1 MKSGPNSH
9 IGSSFNEWLID
20 ENLYDKVTKSALV
33 ILYKNLLEKQQLLGK
48 EFEKVLYDN
57 LWDLYVRS

>member
-9 IGSSFNEWLID
+9 IGSSFNEWLMD
-20 ENLYDKVTKSALV
+20 ENLYDKVTKNALV